1 MHCTQGQALLN
12 TVLLSREQVIPY
24 GIPQLED
31 RTLET
36 VQQEW
41 GSYQARLTETRSQLN
56 SAIAKL
62 RQMEQKFQRLD
73 SWLKGMEN
81 KGQLRS
87 CRRSNKATK
96 EAQLELLKVC
106 EDKVS
111 FNDTVGFVPYI
122 KCLFC
127 LNFATA
133 LVFIVLYRDGMRKS
147 WHTRRK

>member
-1 MHCTQGQALLN
+1 M
-12 TVLLSREQVIPY
+12 VLVSREQVIPW

-41 GSYQARLTETRSQLN
+41 GSYQTRLSETRSQLN

-73 SWLKGMEN
+73 NWLKGMEN

-87 CRRSNKATK
+87 SRRSDKATK

-106 EDKVS
+106 GGTEY
-111 FNDTVGFVPYI
+111 FNDADGFGHL
-122 KCLFC
+122 C
-127 LNFATA
+127 
-133 LVFIVLYRDGMRKS
+133 
-147 WHTRRK
+147 

>member
-12 TVLLSREQVIPY
+12 TVLVSREQVIPR

-41 GSYQARLTETRSQLN
+41 VSYQTRLSETRSQLN
-56 SAIAKL
+56 STIAKL

-73 SWLKGMEN
+73 NWLKGMEN

-87 CRRSNKATK
+87 CRRSDKATK

-106 EDKVS
+106 GGTIS
-111 FNDTVGFVPYI
+111 FNGAEGFGSNV
-122 KCLFC
+122 KCSFYLHFGS
-127 LNFATA
+127 AIM
-133 LVFIVLYRDGMRKS
+133 FIVLYRDGMKKS
-147 WHTRRK
+147 LPTRRK